1 MNQVIS
7 SKVSFTASNV
17 GKCMCP
23 KCPVQAKSQCVS
35 DKLTSIKDALAKTPL
50 IREDI
55 PGVYCSTGAATCKD
69 LDPKQSCICGGCAI
83 FSQFSLAEGLP
94 VGYFCRDG
102 FAK

>member
-7 SKVSFTASNV
+7 TKVSFTASNV

-23 KCPVQAKSQCVS
+23 KCPVQAKSLCFS
-35 DKLTSIKDALAKTPL
+35 GKLTSIKDALAKTPL

-69 LDPKQSCICGGCAI
+69 LDPKQSCIFG
-83 FSQFSLAEGLP
+83 
-94 VGYFCRDG
+94 
-102 FAK
+102 